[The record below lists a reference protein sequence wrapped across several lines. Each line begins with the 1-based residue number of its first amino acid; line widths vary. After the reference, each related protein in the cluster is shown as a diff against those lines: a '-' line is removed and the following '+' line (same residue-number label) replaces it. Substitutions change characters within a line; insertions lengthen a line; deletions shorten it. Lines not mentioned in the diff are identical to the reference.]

1 MRKILTLSSMTLL
14 ALALLSPSRVS
25 VAAAQEDAP
34 RISLEDAK
42 KAYDDGTAFFI
53 DSRPADGYKIEHI
66 KGAVNI
72 TVDTLKDRLKDLP
85 KDKTIIAYCT

>member
-1 MRKILTLSSMTLL
+1 MSI
-14 ALALLSPSRVS
+14 
-25 VAAAQEDAP
+25 AAAQEDAP

-42 KAYDDGTAFFI
+42 KAYDDGSAFFI

-72 TVDTLKDRLKDLP
+72 TVDTLKDKLKDLP